1 MCQTA
6 EADPQFSSVAMESAS
21 DDDASSVTI
30 SCSALHCGHHA
41 RLRQPPEWSESWLEF
56 ES

>member
-30 SCSALHCGHHA
+30 SCSALHWGTMPGFGS
-41 RLRQPPEWSESWLEF
+41 LPEWSGVGSF